1 MRAYVIAMASEAK
14 AVYPALREGDRLYIS
29 GIGKVN
35 AAMATQKAIDEGATE
50 IVNAGVCGGFDPS
63 MEIGDVFEVVRAV
76 QYDFDLSDLNHTPVG
91 QLDERESP
99 YFCLETPVAE
109 GRDGTV
115 PDGAVLGTGD
125 HFRNGDADLPLLRS
139 LGVSLRDMEGAAVAQ
154 VCEKNHIPCRLV
166 KSVANVQGRGSMTG
180 QYADNLAKALGT
192 LTNYLMN
199 HETDRDVR
207 KDV

>member
-99 YFCLETPVAE
+99 YFDVAISQSA
-109 GRDGTV
+109 
-115 PDGAVLGTGD
+115 GAVLGTGD

-139 LGVSLRDMEGAAVAQ
+139 LGVTLRDMEGAAVAQ

-166 KSVANVQGRGSMTG
+166 KSVTNVQGKGSMTG

-199 HETDRDVR
+199 RETDRDVR